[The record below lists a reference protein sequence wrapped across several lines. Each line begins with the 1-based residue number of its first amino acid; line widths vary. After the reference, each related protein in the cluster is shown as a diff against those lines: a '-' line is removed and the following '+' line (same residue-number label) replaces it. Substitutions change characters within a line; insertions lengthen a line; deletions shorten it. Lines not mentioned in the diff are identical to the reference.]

1 MTDTTKQPDSPA
13 LLYEKRDGIAI
24 LTLNRPEH
32 RNAFSPEM
40 MVLLAEAWVD
50 FRDDDSLR
58 VAILTGAGE
67 KAFCA
72 GGDLARLMP
81 LFTGAR
87 QPEDDWDQRLMSD
100 VANVMSTALLRPF
113 ELYKPIIS
121 AINGGAVAGGTEILQ
136 STDIRIASAEAS
148 FGLSEAQRGLVP
160 GGGSMVR
167 LPRQIPYCKAMEILL
182 TGERM
187 SAEEALRIGF
197 VNEVVPSAELMDR
210 AFHFARRLAKNAPL
224 ALRAIKETVL
234 RTSGLPLEEA
244 HRIEYEISGRVMTS
258 KDAREG
264 PRAFMEKREPVFTGE

>member
-1 MTDTTKQPDSPA
+1 MSD

-24 LTLNRPEH
+24 LTLNRPSQ

-40 MVLLAEAWVD
+40 MIRLADAWTD

-58 VAILTGAGE
+58 VAILTGAGDT
-67 KAFCA
+67 AFCA

-87 QPEDDWDQRLMSD
+87 EPEDEWDRRLMED

-113 ELYKPIIS
+113 ELYKPIIA
-121 AINGGAVAGGTEILQ
+121 AINGYAVAGGTEILQ
-136 STDIRIASAEAS
+136 STDIRIASEGAS

-182 TGERM
+182 TGDRI
-187 SAEEALRIGF
+187 SAEEAVRIGF
-197 VNEVVPSAELMDR
+197 VNEIVAKEEVMPRALEFAE
-210 AFHFARRLAKNAPL
+210 RLAKNAPL
-224 ALRAIKETVL
+224 ALRAIKEAVI

-244 HRIEYEISGRVMTS
+244 YLIEHEISAAVMRS

-264 PRAFMEKREPVFTGE
+264 PKAFIEKREPVFRGE